1 MVARPRVSLSTAL
14 SGQPRRPL
22 LTDRHNDGVTNETGF
37 DVEFGVPDD
46 LFSIAIARVDD
57 TAADQLL
64 HFVDKRVGPDAT
76 PATKADVLAQL
87 LAARAALQHDSVVW
101 SGVMSAPIDG
111 QWVLAHFGVS
121 VRTAQRGESLA
132 NLQADVERRYRD
144 DAIVEP
150 FPTRHCEAIG
160 VRRVGTLV
168 AGDDVVTTA
177 VAQVLC
183 LFNDVRGLAT
193 VTGIALSL
201 DDLDVTTLIVGAI
214 ADSVVLRQ
222 RAS

>member
-1 MVARPRVSLSTAL
+1 M
-14 SGQPRRPL
+14 
-22 LTDRHNDGVTNETGF
+22 
-37 DVEFGVPDD
+37 PDD
-46 LFSIAIARVDD
+46 LFSIAIARDD
-57 TAADQLL
+57 DEAGNQLA

-76 PATKADVLAQL
+76 PASKASVLAQL
-87 LAARAALQHDSVVW
+87 LAARAALAQDSVVW

-121 VRTAQRGESLA
+121 VRTTQRGESLSG
-132 NLQADVERRYRD
+132 LQSAIESRYRE

-168 AGDDVVTTA
+168 AGDEELTTA

-183 LFNDVRGLAT
+183 VFPEVKGLAT

-201 DDLDVTTLIVGAI
+201 DDLDVITLIVGAI

-222 RAS
+222 RAL

>member
-1 MVARPRVSLSTAL
+1 MVARTRLLVPATIARAL
-14 SGQPRRPL
+14 ARAVAGN
-22 LTDRHNDGVTNETGF
+22 RHNDRVADETGF

-46 LFSIAIARVDD
+46 LFSISIARDD
-57 TAADQLL
+57 DEAGDQLL

-76 PATKADVLAQL
+76 SATKADVLAQL
-87 LAARAALQHDSVVW
+87 LAARAALAYDSVVW

-111 QWVLAHFGVS
+111 KWVLAHFGVS

-132 NLQADVERRYRD
+132 TLQADIERRYRD

-150 FPTRHCEAIG
+150 FPTRHCTAIG

-168 AGDDVVTTA
+168 AGEDEVTTA

-183 LFNDVRGLAT
+183 FFNEVKGLAT

-214 ADSVVLRQ
+214 ADSVVLRH
-222 RAS
+222 RAQ